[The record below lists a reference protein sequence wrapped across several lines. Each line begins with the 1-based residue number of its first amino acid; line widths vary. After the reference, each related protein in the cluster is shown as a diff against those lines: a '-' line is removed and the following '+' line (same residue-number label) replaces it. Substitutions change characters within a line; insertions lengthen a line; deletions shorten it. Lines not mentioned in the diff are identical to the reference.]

1 MSNVISITTECLDL
15 YSIAFCHNRIQ
26 LLRSVTLKNVSD
38 FNLKNLEL
46 EITSS
51 PKFFGDHLM
60 RIGEISSDR
69 YSKISPIELSVDKT
83 MLSYLSASVSS
94 TVSICVKSQGEVL
107 AEHQEQVLLLPYD
120 TVPAL
125 SHYPEL
131 IAAFVTPDQPEVKE
145 IGDSVYKYI
154 PDESVP
160 SNMDMWKGVDRDS
173 AYAVISGLYD
183 AVRSIRITYN
193 ASAVSIDTKHT
204 KCKLPEGIFT
214 YKSGNALDIS
224 ILFASVCEYIGFN
237 PFLVFSNGKAYVGVY
252 FTNTTTRS
260 PISDDGRLFSEL
272 TDGISYDCCVI
283 NPSSLAN
290 GTHISFEDS
299 AKMAHREIE
308 GTDFPIIVDVKECR
322 NSNIRPMYTR
332 ICKDGNIIFEQ
343 QSLTPN
349 ASEYKIPSNSSQ
361 LAHKVKN
368 SIFKNDSD
376 SPLVSPSMKNTAFLV
391 GNGKSITT
399 KFMFNPRVVLKSFSV
414 PGIVSQDHEQMLDTL
429 LKLNAN
435 SDITDVSDSVS
446 TLYEKDVFNRRLFKL
461 IDSEKSKRS
470 LYLAFGLVSGN
481 VNGKRIC
488 APLFLTPATLEYD
501 NQDFFLTVSKAS
513 TVLNRAVFDYLNDT
527 IGFVLPFD
535 ITSYKYLDEYE
546 SVTQKLHEEAL
557 KFENL
562 DFLDTVFLVKAPY
575 EDYLTST
582 VATASYFESSE
593 NVSHLI
599 NKEQF
604 IKIDAEKVSPDSLQ
618 PSFFDIPI
626 LLDSTQADAYNT
638 ALSNPCTVISGPN
651 GSGKTRVA
659 VCLAHSAV
667 KNGEKVLYATCSDS
681 NIKKFKSYAKLCGMA
696 DFVATVS
703 KNNLQKNDFSLC
715 DLNDETEAAEGLR
728 ENIVSN
734 HGIISNYYSAL
745 HKVREIGFS
754 LYEAISQYERY
765 KTFPYTVNFINA
777 DVSHLSRDDVVRL
790 FDVVSNLAKAGADC
804 HEPYNNPLSYVRCKD
819 FSYELKSSALTYL
832 SDYKSKACR
841 FITIQN
847 KLVEFLGIEVSVIKQ
862 SQTESLITLAELLS
876 SNVKSIYPS
885 VMTIPN
891 IEADFTSIEY
901 FLDTVSDFFEIRDYI
916 NSSFTGDV
924 LTIDAE
930 ALLNDW
936 RNASLRFA
944 IARTTAQNTIKNKLK
959 LFALDPKAV
968 TSDNTSD
975 LLSKLAE
982 YKISLARI
990 NEISPIVRRLFD
1002 IDLEAE
1008 ISRGNKDVFSRLKNN
1023 IEKTREYNSVIF
1035 DIYASEKAPQTVYTH
1050 NENHFSGG
1058 DRFIYDFEQ
1067 LYSSFKLAYSE
1078 LEDAEVKAVEILQLD
1093 IERAKSDNSKIWYY
1107 FVEKFIDRMLE
1118 NLDLLKH
1125 WCAWNRA
1132 KETAIESGLKSL
1144 VALYVS
1150 EQMTY
1155 NDIRNAFLKGFFKT
1169 VSEYILSCE
1178 PDINNFS
1185 KDSFEAI
1192 ESRLILDSE
1201 KWREISATVFKS
1213 SVTERIRQIIE
1224 KDYSM
1229 SVDDSMMLA
1238 RREFSFNDKFYNV
1251 DEKNKKML
1259 TDIKPCIIS
1268 KRMSYFSQLS
1278 ITDTVFDLL
1287 IVDTA
1292 NDYKSEELL
1301 LLIPLAKRVIFLVE
1315 ENADCEIAS
1324 YLIKQGAAGASLSWL
1339 YGCNYSTRLVNKLF
1353 YPSSTSFIYP
1363 DNDRRGVR
1371 VIKQKANYD
1380 RRNTRSNFIEAN
1392 TVVDEIMRRLEEN
1405 SSPSMSIVAMTEEQA
1420 SLIEL
1425 LFTKR
1430 LQALSESKRKA
1441 FFDGNEFFS
1450 ITSLEKATFNP
1461 CDTVVISTTFSVEEK
1476 PKYNDTI
1483 SRTMPEL
1490 SRTGAIQK
1498 LVNSLLCAQ
1507 NELVLV
1513 TSLDK
1518 ELLDKFK
1525 TVIPDYLMFKEI
1537 VLSLCV
1543 DEYSSDVEMNKSTR
1557 IENSIMRQVINHIES
1572 LGYRADIDVGTNSCR
1587 IDVAVKKQN
1596 GDGYLFGI
1604 IFDESAYMYGGDL
1617 ISRALIR
1624 RNLES
1629 LTGWN
1634 ILRIYTVEWFEN
1646 SPKQLDLITEL
1657 LKDGNS
1663 SQESIISFD
1672 AF

>member
-26 LLRSVTLKNVSD
+26 LLRSVTLRNVSD

-51 PKFFGDHLM
+51 PKFFSDHLM

-69 YSKISPIELSVDKT
+69 YSKLSQIELSVDKT

-94 TVSICVKSQGEVL
+94 TVNICVKSQGEVL
-107 AEHQEQVLLLPYD
+107 AEHQEQVLLIPYD

-131 IAAFVTPDQPEVKE
+131 IAAFVTPDQTEVRT

-154 PDESVP
+154 ADESVP
-160 SNMDMWKGVDRDS
+160 SNMDMWKGADRDT
-173 AYAVISGLYD
+173 AYAIISALYES
-183 AVRSIRITYN
+183 VRSLRITYN
-193 ASAVSIDTKHT
+193 ASSVSIDTKHT
-204 KCKLPEGIFT
+204 KCKLPEAIFT
-214 YKSGNALDIS
+214 YKSANALEIA

-237 PFLVFSNGKAYVGVY
+237 PFLVFCNGKAYVGVY
-252 FTNTTTRS
+252 FTDTTTLS
-260 PISDDGRLFSEL
+260 PVADDGKLFSEL
-272 TDGISYDCCVI
+272 VDGVSYDCCVI
-283 NPSSLAN
+283 SPSSLAN

-308 GTDFPIIVDVKECR
+308 GNDFPIVVDVKECR
-322 NSNIRPMYTR
+322 RSNIRPIYTR
-332 ICKDGNIIFEQ
+332 NCKDGNIIFEQ
-343 QSLTPN
+343 QGSLSN
-349 ASEYKIPSNSSQ
+349 VAEYKIPSNSSQ

-368 SIFKNDSD
+368 SIFKNNSE

-391 GNGKSITT
+391 GNGKSITA

-414 PGIVSQDHEQMLDTL
+414 PGIVSQDHEQMLETL

-435 SDITDVSDSVS
+435 SDVTDVSDSVS
-446 TLYEKDVFNRRLFKL
+446 TLYEKDVFNRKLFKL
-461 IDSEKSKRS
+461 IDSEKSNRS

-481 VNGKRIC
+481 VNEKRIC
-488 APLFLTPATLEYD
+488 APLFLTPAALEYD
-501 NQDFFLTVSKAS
+501 SQEFYLTVSKTS
-513 TVLNRAVFDYLNDT
+513 TVLNKAVFDYLNET
-527 IGFVLPFD
+527 IGFALPFD

-546 SVTQKLHEEAL
+546 TVTQKLHEEAL

-575 EDYLTST
+575 EDYLAST
-582 VATASYFESSE
+582 VATVSYFDSSE
-593 NVSHLI
+593 NITRLI
-599 NKEQF
+599 NKGEF
-604 IKIDAEKVSPDSLQ
+604 DRVETEKVNADDIQ

-626 LLDSTQADAYNT
+626 LLDSTQTDAYNT
-638 ALSNPCTVISGPN
+638 ALGNTCSVISGPN

-659 VCLAHSAV
+659 ACIANTAIKS
-667 KNGEKVLYATCSDS
+667 GEKVLYSTCSDS
-681 NIKKFKSYAKLCGMA
+681 NVKKFKAYAKQCGMS
-696 DFVATVS
+696 DFIATVS
-703 KNNLQKNDFSLC
+703 KNNLQKNDFVLSEVN
-715 DLNDETEAAEGLR
+715 NDVEVFEGLR
-728 ENIVSN
+728 EDIITN
-734 HGIISNYYSAL
+734 HNVISNYYSAL

-765 KTFPYTVNFINA
+765 KTFPYTVNFTNA

-832 SDYKSKACR
+832 SDYKAKVCR
-841 FITIQN
+841 FISIQN
-847 KLVEFLGIEVSVIKQ
+847 RLVEFLGIEVSVIKQ
-862 SQTESLITLAELLS
+862 SQTESLIYLSELLS
-876 SNVKSIYPS
+876 SSIDSIYPA
-885 VMTIPN
+885 VMNIPN
-891 IEADFTSIEY
+891 VEADFTSIEY
-901 FLDTVSDFFEIRDYI
+901 FLETVSDFFETRDYI
-916 NSSFTGDV
+916 NSSFTSDV
-924 LTIDAE
+924 LAVDAD

-936 RNASLRFA
+936 RNASIRFA
-944 IARTTAQNTIKNKLK
+944 IARTTAQNAIKNKLK
-959 LFALDPKAV
+959 LFAFDPKSI
-968 TSDNTSD
+968 TSDNASD
-975 LLSKLAE
+975 LLSRLSE
-982 YKISLARI
+982 YKNVLTRI

-1002 IDLEAE
+1002 IDLDAE
-1008 ISRGNKDVFSRLKNN
+1008 ISRGNKEVFSQLKNN
-1023 IEKTREYNSVIF
+1023 IERTREYNSIIF

-1058 DRFIYDFEQ
+1058 DRFVYDFEQ
-1067 LYSSFKLAYSE
+1067 LYASFKLAYSE
-1078 LEDAEVKAVEILQLD
+1078 LQESEAKAVEILQLD
-1093 IERAKSDNSKIWYY
+1093 IELAKNDNCKIWYY

-1144 VALYVS
+1144 VALYMS

-1201 KWREISATVFKS
+1201 RWREYSATAFRA
-1213 SVTERIRQIIE
+1213 SVSNRIRQKIE
-1224 KDYSM
+1224 NDYSM
-1229 SVDDSMMLA
+1229 SADNALMLA

-1251 DEKNKKML
+1251 EEKNKKML

-1268 KRMSYFSQLS
+1268 KRMSYFSQLATS
-1278 ITDTVFDLL
+1278 DSFFDLL

-1292 NDYKSEELL
+1292 NDYKREELL
-1301 LLIPLAKRVIFLVE
+1301 LLIPLAKRVVFLVE
-1315 ENADCEIAS
+1315 ENAECEIAS
-1324 YLIKQGAAGASLSWL
+1324 YLVKQGCAHSSLSWL

-1392 TVVDEIMRRLEEN
+1392 TVVDEIMRRLEE
-1405 SSPSMSIVAMTEEQA
+1405 SSAPSLSVVAMTEEQA

-1430 LQALSESKRKA
+1430 LQSLSESKQKA

-1450 ITSLEKATFNP
+1450 ITSLEKVTFNP
-1461 CDTVVISTTFSVEEK
+1461 CDTVIISTTFSVEEK

-1490 SRTGAIQK
+1490 SSKGAIQK

-1537 VLSLCV
+1537 VLLLCG
-1543 DEYSSDVEMNKSTR
+1543 DEPSPDIEMNKSTR

-1572 LGYRADIDVGTNSCR
+1572 LGYKADIDVGTNSCR

-1629 LTGWN
+1629 LVGWN

-1646 SPKQLDLITEL
+1646 SPKQLDLITEM
-1657 LKDGNS
+1657 LKDGNPS
-1663 SQESIISFD
+1663 KDSIISFD